1 MIDPFFDFAQT
12 ANYFAPHPQWG
23 SVPARGAL
31 GLGGLLARVGA
42 PLFGPHH
49 ERHDHFPRWLSG
61 DSLRTFL
68 PRLSNPTGKATDP
81 WASSRSASSASLATS
96 SAGPY
101 GRPLFPRFVPRAGD
115 RTAVKPRRGRD
126 RRHDA
131 FADFAFREQPRW
143 LQPRHADERDTECT
157 PQWTESFERERFNAE
172 PSGKEEQATRE
183 WMVRTCARSC
193 AHGESPRCGAARGT
207 AGVGHGRHWN
217 TFRSVRCHRLRRRQL
232 CRGNCWLHN
241 PRAARLL
248 ECERWRQS
256 DAVKRR
262 FYLGHHQPS
271 GHRYCGWLLRLSDR
285 ARSAWRRR
293 Q

>member
-96 SAGPY
+96 SAGLRWPV
-101 GRPLFPRFVPRAGD
+101 RPSAFPAFRSAGWGSHGGQAAARPRSAARRVRGLRIP
-115 RTAVKPRRGRD
+115 RTAAV
-126 RRHDA
+126 A
-131 FADFAFREQPRW
+131 SA
-143 LQPRHADERDTECT
+143 
-157 PQWTESFERERFNAE
+157 
-172 PSGKEEQATRE
+172 
-183 WMVRTCARSC
+183 
-193 AHGESPRCGAARGT
+193 AARG
-207 AGVGHGRHWN
+207 
-217 TFRSVRCHRLRRRQL
+217 
-232 CRGNCWLHN
+232 
-241 PRAARLL
+241 RA
-248 ECERWRQS
+248 
-256 DAVKRR
+256 
-262 FYLGHHQPS
+262 
-271 GHRYCGWLLRLSDR
+271 GHRMHAAMDR
-285 ARSAWRRR
+285 VVRAGAIQRGAVG
-293 Q
+293 